1 MTDHTYT
8 NGIAWKPSEIR
19 ELTGKLCVLK
29 RPEGVYEVG
38 HEGAFSDFPHHTAPA
53 GTVCYIAGPTTDRYY
68 IEVIELD
75 SGMPLDWQHREDFE
89 ETFRLTG
96 QQLPKVSAALKWP
109 LKPLSEAAGSETQG
123 LAALKTWCLI
133 QALGEPLARHMTSHS
148 TWFRHLRVL
157 RSAGLVEPS
166 AQASATPAPRFTG
179 AETAGRAP
187 AC

>member
-1 MTDHTYT
+1 MTDHTDT
-8 NGIAWKPSEIR
+8 NGTAWKPSEIL

-29 RPEGVYEVG
+29 RPQGVYEVG
-38 HEGAFSDFPHHTAPA
+38 HEGVFSDFPHHTASA
-53 GTVCYIAGPTTDRYY
+53 GTVCYVAGPTTDPDY

-89 ETFRLTG
+89 ETFELTG

-109 LKPLSEAAGSETQG
+109 LKPLSEAAGSEGQG

-133 QALGEPLARHMTSHS
+133 QALGEPLARHMTSRS
-148 TWFRHLRVL
+148 TWYAHVRFLQA
-157 RSAGLVEPS
+157 AGLMEPS
-166 AQASATPAPRFTG
+166 ARALATPAPDTSGADTTG
-179 AETAGRAP
+179 RVH

>member
-53 GTVCYIAGPTTDRYY
+53 GTVCYVSGPTTDRYY

-89 ETFRLTG
+89 ATFRLTG

-109 LKPLSEAAGSETQG
+109 LKPLSEAAGSEGQG

-133 QALGEPLARHMTSHS
+133 QALGEPLARHMTARA
-148 TWFRHLRVL
+148 TWYRHRLIL
-157 RSAGLVEPS
+157 TTAGLLERPER
-166 AQASATPAPRFTG
+166 ASATPAPTDTRADTTG
-179 AETAGRAP
+179 RVH